1 MWTVAWS
8 WQAETRVSTIYS
20 VNSGVIVSHGLKM
33 TYFSPD
39 GKINWEIS
47 VPFKVHCIRE
57 SGNSVLIL
65 AAHAFYL
72 LNLDDGEYV
81 MNGKATFKGFK
92 DAIGRPGGGWILS
105 GRNGNIHIF
114 SQDGIGIKRI
124 GFGKIRK
131 LVGWIDRDNLLVHKE
146 DGRLAVISLG
156 RTDQIK
162 DISEHIWSWVSNL
175 EKGKMLMQ
183 GGNGGL
189 HQGIPNK
196 YDWDSL
202 QNLENRELEPMQASW
217 LEDGWWVMHIDGTLN
232 NISGNESDYNLIG
245 QGMNLGDLLDSSSSE
260 MVVSGNK
267 SGLIRYWLS
276 ESSAVKLAEL
286 KSQERAQKAS
296 QEVWAARKEIFA
308 LAQENEANG
317 NFDDAIDLYK
327 KLGRENEVKRLR
339 KKLRD

>member
-1 MWTVAWS
+1 MV
-8 WQAETRVSTIYS
+8 
-20 VNSGVIVSHGLKM
+20 
-33 TYFSPD
+33 
-39 GKINWEIS
+39 
-47 VPFKVHCIRE
+47 
-57 SGNSVLIL
+57 
-65 AAHAFYL
+65 
-72 LNLDDGEYV
+72 
-81 MNGKATFKGFK
+81 
-92 DAIGRPGGGWILS
+92 
-105 GRNGNIHIF
+105 
-114 SQDGIGIKRI
+114 
-124 GFGKIRK
+124 
-131 LVGWIDRDNLLVHKE
+131 
-146 DGRLAVISLG
+146 
-156 RTDQIK
+156 
-162 DISEHIWSWVSNL
+162 
-175 EKGKMLMQ
+175 
-183 GGNGGL
+183 GGL
-189 HQGIPNK
+189 CILMVH
-196 YDWDSL
+196 
-202 QNLENRELEPMQASW
+202 
-217 LEDGWWVMHIDGTLN
+217 LN